1 MIVHRSLGISRG
13 LDEGFKLH
21 ISQTP
26 RLERIISPSP
36 KGCRPTL
43 TDHHCSRGILLLF
56 TSSGVFIKLDK
67 VQARPEINLVMASV
81 GIGVRLEQW
90 PPAACSFLREQNLAL
105 EGWLLCHSGGES
117 RHSSE
122 SICRPRFRESRDP
135 SLPLSTSR
143 VRDSTDTLI
152 LRNSQSITVRNR
164 RVHVGLARWQPV
176 VRFVDDRGRL
186 RGPLQRMHTRT
197 AVCSD
202 EVFPASHPHP

>member
-1 MIVHRSLGISRG
+1 
-13 LDEGFKLH
+13 
-21 ISQTP
+21 
-26 RLERIISPSP
+26 
-36 KGCRPTL
+36 
-43 TDHHCSRGILLLF
+43 
-56 TSSGVFIKLDK
+56 
-67 VQARPEINLVMASV
+67 MASE

-90 PPAACSFLREQNLAL
+90 PPAACSSSREQSLAL
-105 EGWLLCHSGGES
+105 QGQSICHSSGES

-135 SLPLSTSR
+135 SHPSSTSR
-143 VRDSTDTLI
+143 ARDSTDTMS

-164 RVHVGLARWQPV
+164 RVHVGLGRWQPV

-202 EVFPASHPHP
+202 EVFPASHPHPQLFGTCRVNKLKSKAGQC